1 MQKCVTVTALAM
13 ALLGAVASA
22 TAQSAI
28 LDLPRVSPHARV
40 MQRIG
45 LTDITID
52 YHRPSLN
59 GRTIFGGLE
68 AYGKV
73 WRAGA
78 NENVTIAFSDPVT
91 VEGSALAAGVYGLHM
106 IPGETS
112 WVVIFSRASR
122 SWGSFTYDKSEDALR
137 VTVTPA
143 RIDNADVLTYAFE
156 QPTMDS
162 TLVTMQWAN
171 VNVAFTVRVDTPT
184 IVAHSLREQLRGRPQ
199 FEWQPWTEAANY
211 LLANK
216 LSAEDAAAY
225 ADRSIAIE
233 DRFENEMTKSVAL
246 RKLGRS
252 DAAAK
257 AEDRAIAIGT
267 QAQIHDFARG
277 LQTQGRQDEA
287 FALFRANIMKD
298 PQTWLA
304 RNDAARLAVAKGDF
318 ASAIR
323 EMKLAVQAAPPDMKT
338 QLLDLLR
345 RLEANNDINK

>member
-1 MQKCVTVTALAM
+1 MQKYVTVTTLAM

-52 YHRPSLN
+52 YHRPSVN
-59 GRTIFGGLE
+59 GRKIFGGLE

-78 NENVTIAFSDPVT
+78 NENVTIAFSDAVT
-91 VEGSALAAGVYGLHM
+91 VEGSALAAGIYGLHM

-122 SWGSFTYDKSEDALR
+122 SWGSFSYDQSEDALR
-137 VTVTPA
+137 VTVTPTRSDHA
-143 RIDNADVLTYAFE
+143 EVLTYGFE
-156 QPTMDS
+156 QPTTDS

-171 VNVAFTVRVDTPT
+171 VHVAFTVRVDTPT
-184 IVAHSLREQLRGRPQ
+184 IVARSLREQLRGRPQ

-225 ADRSIAIE
+225 AGRSIALE

-246 RKLGRS
+246 RRLERP
-252 DAAAK
+252 DEAAK
-257 AEDRAIAIGT
+257 AENRAIAIGT

-277 LQTQGRQDEA
+277 LQAQGRQDEA
-287 FALFRANIMKD
+287 LALFRANIMKD

-304 RNDAARLAVAKGDF
+304 RNEAARLAVAKGDF

-323 EMKLAVQAAPPDMKT
+323 EMKLAVQAAPPDMNT

-345 RLEANNDINK
+345 RLEADNDINK